1 MHHRNSY
8 VHETSQLE
16 HGSAL
21 KHRDGTHTCYH
32 NVPQSSPAP
41 GLSSALR
48 VPRSAFRAP
57 PSNTEM
63 AQATVVAMHD
73 TVERC
78 HRACCLCRA
87 CRRRRAAVAVAAAAA
102 ARLRHLF
109 VARLH
114 SPLSPSN
121 LHCALV
127 AAAAAV
133 DVSKRSVMAS
143 AAAASAQHASGSTW
157 RRHRGLQEAE
167 RRRGRKH
174 FFARRGQ
181 PSFQK

>member
-1 MHHRNSY
+1 
-8 VHETSQLE
+8 
-16 HGSAL
+16 
-21 KHRDGTHTCYH
+21 
-32 NVPQSSPAP
+32 
-41 GLSSALR
+41 
-48 VPRSAFRAP
+48 
-57 PSNTEM
+57 
-63 AQATVVAMHD
+63 MHD

-143 AAAASAQHASGSTW
+143 AAAASAQRASGSTW

-167 RRRGRKH
+167 RRRGSTFLRVARPALLPKINGNPETSIQNPESRAQSPDVSPRA
-174 FFARRGQ
+174 FAESALAVQMFLAGLQ
-181 PSFQK
+181 LFKMDPWILGSECWAFTHKLYT